1 MGALT
6 DNLRRFLDGQPV
18 GVLATR
24 SAEGNPRQSLVYF
37 AREDDRLVVS
47 TLANRLKAQDVRRS
61 GSASL
66 CVMGHEPPYR
76 SATFS
81 GQAEIL
87 TEDIGPLT
95 ARVMHRM
102 TRAPE
107 PPEAMSD
114 EALRKVGRV
123 ILAITVE
130 RVTAASYIDAATSRS

>member
-6 DNLRRFLDGQPV
+6 DELMRFLDGQPV

-37 AREDDRLVVS
+37 AREGDRLVIS

-61 GSASL
+61 GWASL
-66 CVMGHEPPYR
+66 CVMAHEPPYP

-81 GQAEIL
+81 GPAEIL
-87 TEDIGPLT
+87 TENIGPPT
-95 ARVMHRM
+95 ARVMQRM

-114 EALRKVGRV
+114 EALREVGRV

-130 RVTAASYIDAATSRS
+130 RVTAANYIEAATSGS